1 MAFGKLK
8 KWLEGAVAQ
17 VNPLDNGRTFQ
28 TVQQK
33 GSNYTP
39 KPAASVVHQI
49 THNGA
54 TNVVGDYVAKP
65 LIRGS
70 MALNQGIGNL
80 ERKALH
86 MPSLNADQYMK
97 QTGISGLDKFS
108 GYKGTKQQ
116 IVGDAITNVSNIA
129 IPGSSKLVTGA
140 FKSVTPKVI
149 PKIIP
154 TAVANSGVGAVA
166 GAVNNVGT
174 QFSNDRIHNVKDFGQ
189 AVKQGAQAGALFG
202 GAGTL
207 AAPVISKG
215 VKVAVPGAQK
225 AAQALSLDTPEI
237 RQLKAQKQASVEA
250 FHNSNPKMAKAHAEN
265 VRNLDQQIQAI
276 QQGGYVRISKEDPLK
291 ALKQEAPKSIDEL
304 ANDPLF
310 NNTQNVPPANAFQDI
325 LPSKTR
331 PNSIKEV
338 VNGGGNPLY
347 HDTNAKGVLGILDS
361 GEIRPSQ
368 APFSQIAGQGKRVS
382 TTRNFDNYS
391 RYHNSPYRF
400 VIDEGKTGQKSI
412 PDNRQEFES
421 IFNKPVKSNA
431 IHALA
436 IDTTNPAII
445 ADAQNGKLVQVL
457 AKAKEK
463 GINVEPFEGK
473 VLPNEYSN
481 NEIQQLAK
489 QAFTDLYNQA
499 HKNKLGLTKL
509 NEGGYVRIGKTKN
522 VQPNNP
528 IDAIKAESKR
538 FGYDK
543 GYSEEGQIA
552 NTVDELMR
560 EQNAV
565 REVGIPLIDK
575 YQSKLDG
582 TKSIEQ
588 LMTPS
593 ELKAYKAAQIKS
605 DKADKLLMDYFD
617 AKKRAKANPQTVE
630 PPVLPKTETASPPLP
645 PAKVSTQTMTPPPN
659 GPKVN
664 IGELPPGKTKATR
677 FASKTVPESNV
688 VSEPVKGSIK
698 APEYSPQ
705 TERQGYANSLSRLQK
720 EGDKT
725 FENNVFAN
733 LEKKPG
739 TISRQEAIDATT
751 HAQLL
756 DSKGDDASIRKAT
769 QIYEKLSEHYT
780 AAGQTVQV
788 AAIMSRRT
796 PAGMK
801 GWAISTL
808 KKEGVKPSTELQ
820 RQITDLAQQKNF
832 TDLADLV
839 SKNVPSSTADKIINF
854 WRAGLLTAPT
864 TTGGNLLGNSGEAA
878 VRKGFVNPVATAAD
892 VVMGKFTGKRTMTL
906 AKPGEAGSGFIQGA
920 KEFGKGV
927 DGAKYDVPKRTN
939 YDTKVID
946 GYVNGVYRLMG
957 VADTPFS
964 GAAEREALSSI
975 AKAEA
980 INKGL
985 KGKAKDQFVKEFMAK
1000 PSEQAIAR
1008 AKQEADYAVFKNPTA
1023 LGKVAAG
1030 AKRPA
1035 GAVGDFFIPFTQ
1047 VPAAIATRI
1056 VERTP
1061 IGIANQ
1067 VVKQIKHIK
1076 TGGEFDQR
1084 AMSQAIGNGLFG
1096 PAIMGAGYALAQN
1109 GQLTFGYPT
1118 DKKERA
1124 LWDAEG
1130 KQPYSVRVG
1139 DRWYSLNYLQ
1149 PFGTLLSVGGQAA
1162 DAAKKGKNVQQIVA
1176 QGVATA
1182 GQSVANQSFLKG
1194 ISGALDAITDP
1205 ERSVQKYVEQT
1216 TSSVVP
1222 NFIRSG
1228 ARAADPIQRKPEGIV
1243 EGVKSGIPGLR
1254 QQTTPKYNEITGA
1267 PLPAKDTFA
1276 NQYLNPLK
1284 PSKVKG
1290 DQVTSELA
1298 RLQSTE
1304 NGVIP
1309 TQYNKSAL
1317 GKNNKLTDKQVQ
1329 DLQSSITP
1337 QVNKEWSNLIKS
1349 QEYQQSSDEDKAKM
1363 LKKVSEQ
1370 VSAQGKT
1377 DFSNKNKISYT
1388 PSTSSG
1394 QINSKID
1401 PHSQKVLKEYYT
1413 LSQER
1418 KDQKAYGENDYD
1430 YKVIKAKY
1438 DNDLANNKLSKKE
1451 KVTRLEAVKKAEVG
1465 SKYSKDVRDFYSLNK
1480 NDLWDYL
1487 STEEQGQDKQK
1498 LANDILAY
1506 DKSLKAAGLISKLKF
1521 GSGFASSSGGRKG
1534 GRKGKGITLS
1544 GADLSANDAPKSVG
1558 IKIGNKRAPGTS
1570 MRVPKGI
1577 RVAKAKPVKLG
1588 GGKIRKVSV

>member
-8 KWLEGAVAQ
+8 KWLEGAAAQ
-17 VNPLDNGRTFQ
+17 VNPFDNGKTFQ
-28 TVQQK
+28 TVQQH
-33 GSNYTP
+33 GASYTP
-39 KPAASVVHQI
+39 PRPQPAQTAPAPSQPSKAERVGLTIGLGGLRSATGLAQGLSGIYDLATPGKGTNRFSKGLDNFAKQVDATAKAENINPAGYKASQFGSDLLTFAAGGAAAKAASKI
-49 THNGA
+49 PT
-54 TNVVGDYVAKP
+54 VAKVAGP
-65 LIRGS
+65 ATSVGEKISNPITNNLIKHGAPGRIVATGVKATFNPSNLANTTGFTALTTGADASKGRDINPKVVAENFAQNLAFNAGLPMAGQALHESYLGIRGVKNP
-70 MALNQGIGNL
+70 LKNVNL
-80 ERKALH
+80 
-86 MPSLNADQYMK
+86 M
-97 QTGISGLDKFS
+97 
-108 GYKGTKQQ
+108 
-116 IVGDAITNVSNIA
+116 
-129 IPGSSKLVTGA
+129 
-140 FKSVTPKVI
+140 
-149 PKIIP
+149 
-154 TAVANSGVGAVA
+154 
-166 GAVNNVGT
+166 
-174 QFSNDRIHNVKDFGQ
+174 
-189 AVKQGAQAGALFG
+189 
-202 GAGTL
+202 
-207 AAPVISKG
+207 
-215 VKVAVPGAQK
+215 
-225 AAQALSLDTPEI
+225 DTPEI

-276 QQGGYVRISKEDPLK
+276 QQGGYVRL
-291 ALKQEAPKSIDEL
+291 
-304 ANDPLF
+304 
-310 NNTQNVPPANAFQDI
+310 
-325 LPSKTR
+325 
-331 PNSIKEV
+331 
-338 VNGGGNPLY
+338 
-347 HDTNAKGVLGILDS
+347 
-361 GEIRPSQ
+361 
-368 APFSQIAGQGKRVS
+368 
-382 TTRNFDNYS
+382 
-391 RYHNSPYRF
+391 
-400 VIDEGKTGQKSI
+400 
-412 PDNRQEFES
+412 RQ
-421 IFNKPVKSNA
+421 P
-431 IHALA
+431 
-436 IDTTNPAII
+436 
-445 ADAQNGKLVQVL
+445 QV
-457 AKAKEK
+457 
-463 GINVEPFEGK
+463 
-473 VLPNEYSN
+473 
-481 NEIQQLAK
+481 
-489 QAFTDLYNQA
+489 
-499 HKNKLGLTKL
+499 
-509 NEGGYVRIGKTKN
+509 
-522 VQPNNP
+522 
-528 IDAIKAESKR
+528 
-538 FGYDK
+538 
-543 GYSEEGQIA
+543 
-552 NTVDELMR
+552 
-560 EQNAV
+560 
-565 REVGIPLIDK
+565 
-575 YQSKLDG
+575 
-582 TKSIEQ
+582 
-588 LMTPS
+588 
-593 ELKAYKAAQIKS
+593 
-605 DKADKLLMDYFD
+605 
-617 AKKRAKANPQTVE
+617 VE
-630 PPVLPKTETASPPLP
+630 PPVLPKTETAAPPLP
-645 PAKVSTQTMTPPPN
+645 PVKVSTQTMTPPPG
-659 GPKVN
+659 GPKVK

-705 TERQGYANSLSRLQK
+705 TERQGYASSLSRLQK

-864 TTGGNLLGNSGEAA
+864 TTAGNLLGNSGEAA

-1254 QQTTPKYNEITGA
+1254 QQTTPKYNEITGE